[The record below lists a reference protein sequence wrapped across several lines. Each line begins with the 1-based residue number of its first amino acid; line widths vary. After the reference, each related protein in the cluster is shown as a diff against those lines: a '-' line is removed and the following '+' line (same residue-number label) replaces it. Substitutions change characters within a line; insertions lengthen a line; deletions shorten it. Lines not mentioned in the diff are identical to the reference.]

1 MRAGKLWPPME
12 AHMAGRL
19 TAALT
24 VRVSP
29 EADQIRRELEAEMKL
44 PANRVVEAALHTLK
58 DELERRK
65 STQVGPPL
73 KSQAGQ

>member
-1 MRAGKLWPPME
+1 ME
-12 AHMAGRL
+12 AQMSSKL

-29 EADQIRRELEAEMKL
+29 EADRLRRELEAEMKL

-58 DELERRK
+58 AELERSRSVPETFPDGIK
-65 STQVGPPL
+65 AYPH
-73 KSQAGQ
+73 AGGDA